1 MITWLASFPKSG
13 NTWLRALLATYFYSN
28 DLNFSFETMSKIYKF
43 PSKIFFKKYQGNI
56 KKNTE
61 VARFWNKYQTDLNK
75 QNKFRIFKTHNA
87 LISVDNFYFTDSSNT
102 NGCIYIIRDPR
113 NVITSIMNH
122 YENSV
127 DEAIDFMTN
136 EKSFLFDKEKEKYIN
151 FQLISSWSNHYKSWV
166 NNKSF
171 PVLTVKY
178 EDLEN
183 NTLETF
189 QKVINFIIKLGK
201 LNISF
206 DNKKAIKV
214 IDECNFYKLRKKEI
228 NEGFNESPIGQKT
241 GKKRIFFN
249 LGAKND
255 YKKILNKETIR
266 KLNEIFKEDLKKWG
280 YS

>member
-43 PSKIFFKKYQGNI
+43 PSKIFFKKYQGKI

-228 NEGFNESPIGQKT
+228 NEGFNESPIGKKT

>member
-43 PSKIFFKKYQGNI
+43 PSKIFFKKYQGKI

-136 EKSFLFDKEKEKYIN
+136 EKVFY
-151 FQLISSWSNHYKSWV
+151 LIK
-166 NNKSF
+166 K
-171 PVLTVKY
+171 K
-178 EDLEN
+178 
-183 NTLETF
+183 
-189 QKVINFIIKLGK
+189 K
-201 LNISF
+201 NI
-206 DNKKAIKV
+206 
-214 IDECNFYKLRKKEI
+214 
-228 NEGFNESPIGQKT
+228 
-241 GKKRIFFN
+241 
-249 LGAKND
+249 
-255 YKKILNKETIR
+255 
-266 KLNEIFKEDLKKWG
+266 
-280 YS
+280 

>member
-43 PSKIFFKKYQGNI
+43 PSKIFFKKYQDKI